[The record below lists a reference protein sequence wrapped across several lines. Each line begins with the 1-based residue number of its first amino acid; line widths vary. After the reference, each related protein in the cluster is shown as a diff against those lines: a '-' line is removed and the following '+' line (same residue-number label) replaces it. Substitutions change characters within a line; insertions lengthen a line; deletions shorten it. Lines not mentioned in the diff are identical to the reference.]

1 MEQTDLERWLAAAAR
16 TMASAPTCWLVLCSS
31 GGDFSARPMGPLPA
45 EVDDVPW
52 ILRFITDGRSRKAA
66 RLRRGEPVVVL
77 FQNDANEAYVK
88 ASGRARLR
96 AANEDIAALWR
107 SAYGAYFPTDEDRA
121 NAAFIEF
128 EVESLELWIR
138 GVTPEPSGLA
148 PTCLERHSSTGW
160 RTKSG

>member
-107 SAYGAYFPTDEDRA
+107 STC
-121 NAAFIEF
+121 
-128 EVESLELWIR
+128 
-138 GVTPEPSGLA
+138 GVTRFFFSDGHFADATRTYLR
-148 PTCLERHSSTGW
+148 TICSTAS
-160 RTKSG
+160 RLSR